1 MKGGRKMANVK
12 EIDIGLFFEPEKL
25 TEDAQIEMQEML
37 GFCALPWTGI
47 SAQIEEMTVMR
58 HGEDQRIYALTIRGE
73 EAIPWKSLDKF
84 VRALRDSHALILR
97 ARARDV
103 GDFTDWEYLGE
114 SE

>member
-1 MKGGRKMANVK
+1 MANAK
-12 EIDIGLFFEPEKL
+12 QIDIGLFFEPEKL

-47 SAQIEEMTVMR
+47 SAKVKEMTIIR
-58 HGEDQRIYALTIRGE
+58 DGEDSRIYALTIRGE
-73 EAIPWKSLDKF
+73 EAIAWKSLDKF
-84 VRALRDSHALILR
+84 VRALKDSDALILR

-103 GDFTDWEYLGE
+103 EDFADWEYLGE